1 MLTQKKADF
10 VMIIAVLFWG
20 LSYVLT
26 RYGLFDLPVFNFI
39 AIRMGLGFLIAALL
53 CFKTFKKINKETL
66 FAGAIIGVF
75 LFLTLTGTNFGLLS
89 TSISNTVFLVS
100 LTALF
105 VPLFSTVIYRKLPE
119 KKIIIGTIGAAA
131 GILLLMLTGI
141 SGMGIGD
148 VLCILAAAA
157 YAIHIIL
164 SKRFVGN
171 EKIDA
176 LNLGIVQLGFT
187 ALYATVCSFLFETP
201 IIPDA
206 PDVWFA
212 IFFLAIFSIAFG
224 CVAQVVVQKY
234 TSASHVGLIFA
245 LEPIFG
251 AAFAFIVYG
260 EILQPLQI
268 VGAAL
273 VFLSVVWI
281 ELDLK
286 GLKKKNK
293 KENDDDLF

>member
-10 VMIIAVLFWG
+10 VMVIAVLFWG

-39 AIRMGLGFLIAALL
+39 AIRMALGFLIAALL

-66 FAGAIIGVF
+66 FGGAIIGLF
-75 LFLTLTGTNFGLLS
+75 LFLTMTGTNYGLLS

-100 LTALF
+100 LTAIF

-119 KKIIIGTIGAAA
+119 RKIIIGTIGAAL
-131 GILLLMLTGI
+131 GILLLTFTGI
-141 SGMGIGD
+141 SGMGFGD

-157 YAIHIIL
+157 YAIHILI
-164 SKRFVGN
+164 SKKLVGN

-187 ALYATVCSFLFETP
+187 ALYAGICSFLFETP
-201 IIPDA
+201 VIPDA
-206 PDVWFA
+206 PNVWFA

-224 CVAQVVVQKY
+224 CVAQIVVQKY

-251 AAFAFIVYG
+251 AFFAFIAYG
-260 EILQPLQI
+260 EVLLPLQLI
-268 VGAAL
+268 GAAL

-281 ELDLK
+281 EWDWNDFRSK
-286 GLKKKNK
+286 KRKKKE
-293 KENDDDLF
+293 KETA